1 MTAVEHLVI
10 GNLAL
15 APACEEL
22 ASRPRLTVIE
32 GRAGERL
39 QGHMPE
45 HAIDVRRHGNV
56 PAVVA
61 ACFVCLL
68 LTVSL
73 AIGWSVITGRAAMA
87 DEAFSHVEMEE
98 VAVEAGDSLWTIA
111 ERHAVDGMTTREL
124 VDRLKELNGTGSQP
138 LQPGDVL
145 MVPIAS

>member
-15 APACEEL
+15 APAREEVT
-22 ASRPRLTVIE
+22 SRPRLTVIE

-45 HAIDVRRHGNV
+45 LVIDAQRHGNM

-73 AIGWSVITGRAAMA
+73 TIGWSVITGRAAMA

>member
-15 APACEEL
+15 APAREEV
-22 ASRPRLTVIE
+22 APRPRLTVIE
-32 GRAGERL
+32 GRAGESF

-45 HAIDVRRHGNV
+45 LVIDAQRHGNV

-98 VAVEAGDSLWTIA
+98 IAVEAGDSLWTIA

-124 VDRLKELNGTGSQP
+124 VDRLKELNDTGSQP

-145 MVPIAS
+145 IVPIAS

>member
-15 APACEEL
+15 APAREKV
-22 ASRPRLTVIE
+22 APRPRLTVIE
-32 GRAGERL
+32 GRAGERF
-39 QGHMPE
+39 QGYMPE
-45 HAIDVRRHGNV
+45 LVIDAQRHGNV
-56 PAVVA
+56 LAVVA

-124 VDRLKELNGTGSQP
+124 VDRLKELNDTGSQP